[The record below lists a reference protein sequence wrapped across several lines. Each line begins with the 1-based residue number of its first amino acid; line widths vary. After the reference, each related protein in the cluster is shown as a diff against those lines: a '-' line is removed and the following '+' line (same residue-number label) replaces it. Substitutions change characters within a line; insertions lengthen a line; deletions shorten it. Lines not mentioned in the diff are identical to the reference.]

1 MLQFLFCCC
10 LLFVC
15 MFFGQISILFINET
29 FSKNSSCGSWFVQTI
44 SKCTRHW
51 KSFLSFQIS
60 EVLIAVYFDWLFV
73 KFIFITYFSPS
84 YVIAQCGRRPGTRIV
99 GGSTATPNSWP
110 WQLSLRLMGGHTCG
124 ASLIS
129 PRWAITAAHC
139 VRNYIDPHLYSL
151 VAGEDR
157 RSRRWAQRR
166 FGYFTKNEKK
176 LKKLRFSIM
185 CKLFSFISVC
195 RLPFWYFLP
204 LQTTLSGTGN
214 DNRYCE
220 VCILSQTLIYAA
232 VVSPW

>member
-1 MLQFLFCCC
+1 MHRYVSFKISTHISWLFKRSYVAVSVFFFC

-15 MFFGQISILFINET
+15 MFFGQISILFIKET

-139 VRNYIDPHLYSL
+139 VRSYIDPHLYSL

-176 LKKLRFSIM
+176 IEKA
-185 CKLFSFISVC
+185 SFFNHVQTILVHFG
-195 RLPFWYFLP
+195 LPPTCLIFP
-204 LQTTLSGTGN
+204 TLT
-214 DNRYCE
+214 DDFIRHWE
-220 VCILSQTLIYAA
+220 WQ
-232 VVSPW
+232 

>member
-44 SKCTRHW
+44 SKCTRHYW

-73 KFIFITYFSPS
+73 KFIFIADFSPS

-99 GGSTATPNSWP
+99 GGSTATSNSWP

-176 LKKLRFSIM
+176 IEKASFFNHVQTILVHFGLPPTCLIFST
-185 CKLFSFISVC
+185 LTDDFI
-195 RLPFWYFLP
+195 RHWEW
-204 LQTTLSGTGN
+204 Q
-214 DNRYCE
+214 
-220 VCILSQTLIYAA
+220 
-232 VVSPW
+232 